1 MLTRLI
7 GENLL
12 ACNMAKKKSQPQKRH
27 WMGTIQLGHLEH
39 HTDTFMD
46 WWEVCKDAPDLVYAI
61 AQIEEAETGTLHIQV
76 YTEWKTSLRRSEVSK
91 RAGMGHWEPRRGSR
105 TQCRDYCRKKDSRVE
120 KLGEFG
126 EWRPDIVSNP
136 VESPKAQAIA
146 WLMEGLT
153 PAEICAKSPEVFFT
167 HHRSILETWKMLQT
181 CNINR
186 ILQEE
191 E

>member
-1 MLTRLI
+1 MLTMFI
-7 GENLL
+7 G
-12 ACNMAKKKSQPQKRH
+12 CNPLDSNMGKNKNPQKRH
-27 WMGTIQLGHLEH
+27 WMGTVQLGHLEH

-46 WWEVCKDAPDLVYAI
+46 WWEVCQNAPDLVYAI

-76 YTEWKTSLRRSEVSK
+76 YTEWKTSLRRNEVIR
-91 RAGMGHWEPRRGSR
+91 RAGNGHWEPRRGSR

-126 EWRPDIVSNP
+126 QWRADIVSNP
-136 VESPKAQAIA
+136 VESPKAQAIK
-146 WLMEGLT
+146 WLMEGMT

-167 HHRSILETWKMLQT
+167 HHRSILETWKMIQVVQT
-181 CNINR
+181 NNIVS
-186 ILQEE
+186 EE